1 MNIVVLQGVLSRTP
15 DRRELASGSV
25 LLQFD
30 LTTPTST
37 GTVSVPV
44 AWFDPPPSSAQF
56 DVGDEVVVTGEV
68 RRRFFRSGGS
78 TQTRTEV
85 VAGLVQRAS
94 NRKGVART
102 LGRVRESL
110 AGP

>member
-30 LTTPTST
+30 LATPTST
-37 GTVSVPV
+37 GTASVPV
-44 AWFDPPPSSAQF
+44 AWFDPPSSAQF

-85 VAGLVQRAS
+85 LAGLVQRAS

-110 AGP
+110 GGP

>member
-25 LLQFD
+25 LLHFD
-30 LTTPTST
+30 LATPTST

-44 AWFDPPPSSAQF
+44 AWFDPPSSAQF

-110 AGP
+110 GGP

>member
-37 GTVSVPV
+37 GAASVPV
-44 AWFDPPPSSAQF
+44 AWFDPPPSAQF

-68 RRRFFRSGGS
+68 RRRFFRSGGA

-102 LGRVRESL
+102 LGRLRESL